1 MDKIDFNNHR
11 VRAETLYL
19 APVFRCNKNR
29 SKGRMLSMEEWRK
42 NKLLSRTNRLP
53 SWAKVAMVLTTVSW
67 AMDPQLVECL
77 IPSHRIGFRHRNTMR
92 SADICPDRNVFVND
106 GERQRH
112 CGENNNKA
120 VASKEDLDEI
130 EFRSS
135 NLSSSSYSLSYG
147 VAYSLGPIAAASVL
161 CWVGVWDLQDTF
173 LFPDNRLLSG
183 LACLAVA
190 VPLTVAVHV
199 FSRRENRNSRSIPFV
214 MLVSLCGIEFWRG
227 IWLIWEACVL
237 PDNRAAQSVIAILVG
252 IGILM
257 STGHYTR
264 TVVGPSVIFPEDHY
278 EAFELADSLQAV
290 VGPSVIFSEAYCE
303 EFGLADGLE
312 HQDEVMDGLPEE
324 CANEDE
330 PSAKN
335 ANF

>member
-67 AMDPQLVECL
+67 AMDPRLVECL

-106 GERQRH
+106 GERQGH
-112 CGENNNKA
+112 CGDYSNRA
-120 VASKEDLDEI
+120 IAPKEDLLDEI

-135 NLSSSSYSLSYG
+135 KLSSSSYSLSYG

-173 LFPDNRLLSG
+173 LFPDDRLLSG

-199 FSRRENRNSRSIPFV
+199 MSRRENRNSRSFPFV

-227 IWLIWEACVL
+227 VWLIWEACVL
-237 PDNRAAQSVIAILVG
+237 PENRALQSVIAILVG

-264 TVVGPSVIFPEDHY
+264 TVVGPSVIFPEDHS
-278 EAFELADSLQAV
+278 EALALADSLQAV
-290 VGPSVIFSEAYCE
+290 VGPSAIFSEEYIE
-303 EFGLADGLE
+303 EFALEDGLE
-312 HQDEVMDGLPEE
+312 QQDELMDGLSEE
-324 CANEDE
+324 
-330 PSAKN
+330 
-335 ANF
+335 